1 MTKKKMQ
8 HNKLR
13 RSADPDFVSTA
24 GNVDLLPAPGTGNMT
39 QAGLLTVILPHLRA
53 VSTQTGK
60 ALPSA
65 SIVDPLLFSACVF
78 PSASAVRNAQCSIRF
93 CR

>member
-24 GNVDLLPAPGTGNMT
+24 GNVDLLSAPGTGNVDLLPAPGTGNMMK
-39 QAGLLTVILPHLRA
+39 AGLLTVIQPLPERRLQPEVGA
-53 VSTQTGK
+53 
-60 ALPSA
+60 SA
-65 SIVDPLLFSACVF
+65 SPES
-78 PSASAVRNAQCSIRF
+78 R
-93 CR
+93 

>member
-39 QAGLLTVILPHLRA
+39 QAGLLKVIQPLLERRLQPEVGA
-53 VSTQTGK
+53 
-60 ALPSA
+60 SA
-65 SIVDPLLFSACVF
+65 SPES
-78 PSASAVRNAQCSIRF
+78 R
-93 CR
+93 